1 MGSTLNLVVGS
12 LDSYRRFCERMPTS
26 DRLLFTS
33 AEFLS
38 YRALNPLT
46 FLDWRTQDASF
57 AQSACWI
64 KPGDDGATSIVIP
77 GGASFGGPVA
87 QRPLRVADHHALL
100 QALVVFARSNG
111 HARIEWT
118 PPMPHHGIEGDEE
131 AEFAALQL
139 GFQVEI
145 AGLES
150 VVTLPAAPDS
160 KLRNLL
166 RKCQREGVEYIGD
179 IDLEAFYPT
188 LEDIYARHG
197 TSPTHSKE
205 ELATLKARF
214 PQDIRFVGASKEGG
228 LAATAC
234 LFRISPTSELVFY
247 LCTVDKHKKQNPMT
261 LLIAEDMARAAQTGC
276 RLYNFGT
283 SSIGLEVR
291 DNVLNFKQ
299 QFGAHG
305 FMRRKFV
312 WQSH

>member
-1 MGSTLNLVVGS
+1 MISTLNVVEGT
-12 LDSYRRFCERMPTS
+12 LEGYRKFYERTPAGN
-26 DRLLFTS
+26 RLLFTS

-38 YRALNPLT
+38 YRTPTPLT
-46 FLDWRTQDASF
+46 FLDWRTPDASF
-57 AQSACWI
+57 AQTACWI
-64 KPGDDGATSIVIP
+64 KSAPNGTTSIVIP

-100 QALVVFARSNG
+100 EALVAFTHSNG

-118 PPMPHHGIEGDEE
+118 PPMPHHGIESDEE
-131 AEFAALQL
+131 GEFAALQS
-139 GFQVEI
+139 GFKAEI
-145 AGLES
+145 AGMES
-150 VVTLPAAPDS
+150 VVALPVTADS

-179 IDLEAFYPT
+179 IDLETFYPT

-205 ELATLKARF
+205 ELSILKTRL
-214 PQDIRFVGASKEGG
+214 PQDIRFVGATKDGE

-234 LFRISPTSELVFY
+234 LFRISPASELVFY
-247 LCTVDKHKKQNPMT
+247 LCTADKHKKHNPMV
-261 LLIAEDMARAAQTGC
+261 LLIAEDMDRSAQTGC
-276 RLYNFGT
+276 RFYNFGT

-299 QFGAHG
+299 QFGARG
-305 FMRRKFV
+305 FMRRRLI
-312 WQSH
+312 WQSP